1 MTIENG
7 KNKNIQAVSLLS
19 IIFWLTAVFFL
30 LPTHTATAKQNKLQT
45 VTLQLKSHHQFQF
58 AGFYA
63 AQLKGYYQ
71 AAGLE
76 VILKEGTYDTNH
88 VDDVLSGRANFCI
101 GDANQLLDYM
111 NGKPIVALGVIFQHA
126 PDVIIS
132 RAASGI
138 TTPRELGGRKLMITT
153 DSTPQWAMLASQGI
167 IQNDLELLPVSNPI
181 EALKKGKVDAIS
193 ASLTDQPYQLQRA
206 HVPINIIHPVTYG
219 IDYYGNTLFTQQS
232 FAQDN
237 PELVEA
243 FIKASFMGW
252 KYAMN
257 NPDELISIIR
267 FKYNPNRTLGQLRHE
282 ADAIQEL
289 VTPKLVE
296 IGTMSRER
304 WEEIGATF
312 RMLGLTS
319 SNSSLDNFIYITK
332 QQRQLIS
339 IARWTPYIVVMI
351 VIVALATLFLFIY
364 NRRLK
369 LNVLLQNREVEHSRE
384 NLRQVVDLIPSL
396 VYIKSVEGRF
406 LLINQT
412 MAESLGSTVKAL
424 TGKVHTE
431 VHPDP
436 EQAARMNEEDM
447 AVIETGVPKVS
458 MEEPYLHA
466 DGTTHWLQST
476 RLLFTMADSDEPA
489 VLALSIDITNRRA
502 TEAAIKEKEERF
514 RAIFNQTYQFSGI
527 LNLEGDLI
535 QVNESALNAF
545 NKTEAEVLNKPFRR
559 APWWGQDESTQT
571 WLVNTVRRATD
582 GETIQDDILH
592 ILPDGAT
599 INVDFTL
606 KPARNDEGKIIFL
619 LAEGRDITRLKE
631 SEDELRQLN
640 EKLEERVAERT
651 KNLEKAKGE
660 LEASLDE
667 LHKTQEELV
676 LAEKL
681 AALGGLVAGVAHEIN
696 TPLGVGVTASSF
708 LDEKLK
714 RMETK
719 FETGNLKKSDLEGF
733 IQTGRESCSTILS
746 NLGRA
751 AELIK
756 SFKQVAADQSSEIPR
771 QFNLKDYVDEVLV
784 SLKPKY
790 KRTGHVVENHCPDVT
805 LYSYPGA
812 FMQIITNLL
821 VNSLTHAYGDK
832 DNGRIR
838 IGGRV
843 KDSTLTFTYDDNGC
857 GIPPEEVDKV
867 FEPFYTTKRGQGGT
881 GLGLHIV
888 FNTVTS
894 TLGGTIRIESEVG
907 RGTHFSIAMP
917 MKQEEA

>member
-1 MTIENG
+1 
-7 KNKNIQAVSLLS
+7 VH
-19 IIFWLTAVFFL
+19 FL
-30 LPTHTATAKQNKLQT
+30 LPTHIATAKQTELQT
-45 VTLQLKSHHQFQF
+45 VTLQLKSTHKFQF

-71 AAGLE
+71 KAGLK
-76 VILKEGTYDTNH
+76 VIFKEGGPHINQLDE
-88 VDDVLSGRANFCI
+88 VLSGRADFCI
-101 GDANQLLDYM
+101 GDADQLLDYM

-132 RAASGI
+132 RTASGI
-138 TTPRELGGRKLMITT
+138 TTPKELRGRKLMIKTT
-153 DSTPQWAMLASQGI
+153 GAIPQWAMLADQGI
-167 IQNDLELLPVSNPI
+167 KLKDLDLLPISNSI
-181 EALKKGKVDAIS
+181 EALKEGKIDAIS
-193 ASLTDQPYQLQRA
+193 AKLTDQPYQLKRA
-206 HVPINIIHPVTYG
+206 NVPINILHPATYG
-219 IDYYGNTLFTQQS
+219 IDFYGDTLFAKQS
-232 FAQDN
+232 FAKDN
-237 PELVEA
+237 PKLVEA
-243 FIKASFMGW
+243 FINASFRGW
-252 KYAMN
+252 EHAMS
-257 NPDELISIIR
+257 NPEELINVIR

-282 ADAIQEL
+282 ADAMQAL
-289 VTPKLVE
+289 VTPNLVE
-296 IGTMSRER
+296 VGTMSRKR
-304 WEEIGATF
+304 WEEIGTTF

-319 SNSSLDNFIYITK
+319 SNSSLDNFMYITMQQRRLIYI
-332 QQRQLIS
+332 
-339 IARWTPYIVVMI
+339 AHWTPYIVVII
-351 VIVALATLFLFIY
+351 VVVALATLFLFIH
-364 NRRLK
+364 NRQLK

-384 NLRQVVDLIPSL
+384 NLRQVVDLVPSL
-396 VYIKSVEGRF
+396 IYIKNMEGRF

-412 MAESLGSTVKAL
+412 MAESLGATVNDL

-431 VHPDP
+431 VHPDLK
-436 EQAARMNEEDM
+436 QAERMNEEDM

-502 TEAAIKEKEERF
+502 AEAAIKEKEERF

-527 LNLEGDLI
+527 LSLDGDLI
-535 QVNESALNAF
+535 QVNESTLNVF
-545 NKTEAEVLNKPFRR
+545 NKTEAEVLNKPFRN
-559 APWWGQDESTQT
+559 APWWSQDESTQT
-571 WLVNTVRRATD
+571 WLINTVRRATD

-592 ILPDGAT
+592 ILPDGT
-599 INVDFTL
+599 NINVDFTL
-606 KPARNDEGKIIFL
+606 KPARNDEGKIVFL
-619 LAEGRDITRLKE
+619 IAEGRDITRLKE

-640 EKLEERVAERT
+640 EELEERVSERT

-667 LHKTQEELV
+667 LHKTQEELI

-708 LDEKLK
+708 LEEKIK

-771 QFNLKDYVDEVLV
+771 QFNLRDYVDEVLV
-784 SLKPKY
+784 SLKPKF

-821 VNSLTHAYGDK
+821 VNSLTHAFEGTEH
-832 DNGRIR
+832 GRIS

-843 KDSTLTFTYDDNGC
+843 DDNMLTFTYDDDGC
-857 GIPPEEVDKV
+857 GIPPEEIDKV

-894 TLGGTIRIESEVG
+894 TLDGTIRIESEVDG
-907 RGTHFSIAMP
+907 GTHFSIAMP
-917 MKQEEA
+917 MKQEETNPPHRAQS